1 MKSQEITSKY
11 LLLRGCTELDNPYV
25 VELRTFQ
32 SPRPGDQLAFV
43 DPDGDVFLGPNLTA
57 IDDGNY
63 TPVSDLLDFDEISDA
78 VSQGRITGIRPRH
91 TVWHPPFSIST
102 LLLIWC
108 IILAQLLNLWW
119 AALILLVLGSIPL
132 AVAIATALLF
142 GRYCGPFL
150 QWRRR

>member
-1 MKSQEITSKY
+1 MKNQETTCRY

-43 DPDGDVFLGPNLTA
+43 DLDGDVFLGPKLTSIA
-57 IDDGNY
+57 DGNY
-63 TPVSDLLDFDEISDA
+63 TPVSDLLDFEEISDA
-78 VSQGRITGIRPRH
+78 VSQGRVTTIRPRH

-108 IILAQLLNLWW
+108 IILARALNLWW

-132 AVAIATALLF
+132 AVSISVALLF
-142 GRYCGPFL
+142 GRYRGPFL
-150 QWRRR
+150 QWRSR